1 MESIAAAMGVVPKK
15 DQKQR
20 DAQSQTDQTSG
31 VEENAS
37 RDIASLAYALWE
49 QQGYPQGSADQD
61 WSRAEEL
68 LSRHNVRTA
77 SVQGSAEQNWSEA
90 EDQLRRQKIRT
101 ASVGG

>member
-1 MESIAAAMGVVPKK
+1 MEATDAAMRMVPKK
-15 DQKQR
+15 EPKER

-31 VEENAS
+31 ENAGQE
-37 RDIASLAYALWE
+37 IASLAYALWE
-49 QQGYPQGSADQD
+49 QQGCPQGSADQD